1 MKITASKVLNIKPL
15 DTYLCINLSVIII
28 FLLINPLYA
37 LFITVLIS
45 LFFGRINEWL
55 IGFLFVISFTLMF
68 ANQVFIV
75 GVSDIGSYVHMYHGT
90 ENPTTYLDLFYTY
103 LANINGHEFLWFYFS
118 KILGSLVGYSDEI
131 YIFTVYLLIFS
142 LIAYV
147 AYLSSENGR
156 YNFVLI
162 LFGLVFL
169 EVTLFSNAYD
179 LWRTEIASLMF
190 ILSLLIGDSKK
201 SKYLYRVIMYSS
213 IFVHTTMILLV
224 GFYEIYSLFMT
235 KKVFKFHGILFYVKL
250 VILTLSVIILL
261 SFVDRLVPYLA
272 YFNNFF
278 LGGYERYAHLNI
290 EYNFNVNFFLQP
302 VYILILGYIIFN
314 YRHIKHYEVFAIF
327 AYIVVVTMPYI
338 ANSISMLY
346 ARSSIVPLAIMTI
359 MAVKF
364 LKNLPINYTMLFV
377 FIIFFYRMYVNY
389 HSSLSYLEFAAKG
402 EMLSL
407 NYGLLASIVYFY
419 DPFIFST

>member
-1 MKITASKVLNIKPL
+1 MKITASKVQNIKPL
-15 DTYLCINLSVIII
+15 GTYLCINLSVIII

-55 IGFLFVISFTLMF
+55 IGFLFAISFTLMF
-68 ANQVFIV
+68 ANQVFMP
-75 GVSDIGSYVHMYHGT
+75 GTSDIGSYLHMYHST
-90 ENPTTYLDLFYTY
+90 ENPTTYSNLFYSY
-103 LANINGHEFLWFYFS
+103 VANINGHEFLWFYFS
-118 KILGSLVGYSDEI
+118 KFLGSLVGYSDEI

-169 EVTLFSNAYD
+169 EVTLFTNAYD
-179 LWRTEIASLMF
+179 LWRTEIASLIF
-190 ILSLLIGDSKK
+190 ILSLLIGYSKK
-201 SKYLYRVIMYSS
+201 TKYLYRVIMYSS
-213 IFVHTTMILLV
+213 IFVHTSMIILV
-224 GFYEIYSLFMT
+224 FLYEIYSLFMI
-235 KKVFKFHGILFYVKL
+235 KKVFKFHGILFYFKL

-261 SFVDRLVPYLA
+261 SFVDRLVPYLH
-272 YFNNFF
+272 YFNNTF
-278 LGGYERYAHLNI
+278 LEGYERYSHLNT
-290 EYNFNVNFFLQP
+290 ELNFNINFFLQP

-314 YRHIKHYEVFAIF
+314 YRYIKHYEIFAIF
-327 AYIVVVTMPYI
+327 AFIVVTTMPYF

-359 MAVKF
+359 IAVKF
-364 LKNLPINYTMLFV
+364 LKNLPIHYTLLFV
-377 FIIFFYRMYVNY
+377 FIVFFFRLYVNY
-389 HSSLSYLEFAAKG
+389 HASFSYLELAAKG
-402 EMLSL
+402 EILSL
-407 NYGLLASIVYFY
+407 NYGLLASIFYIY
-419 DPFIFST
+419 DPVFKF